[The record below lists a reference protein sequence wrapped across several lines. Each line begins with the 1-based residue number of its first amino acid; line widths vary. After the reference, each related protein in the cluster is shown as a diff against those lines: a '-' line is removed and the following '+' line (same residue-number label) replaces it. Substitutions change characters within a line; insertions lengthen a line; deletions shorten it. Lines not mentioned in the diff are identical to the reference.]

1 MRTGSLL
8 LLGLLHLT
16 TTTLIAQQP
25 TAWKLPYGDN
35 AAAGHRVKLNGV
47 ELYYETYGEGEP
59 LVLLHGNSG
68 NIGYM
73 APQIDH
79 FAGRY
84 KVIALDCRGR
94 GKSELGP
101 DSLTYMAQAEDLNAL
116 LDHLHIDSTLIIGRS
131 DGAVVALLMGIHY
144 PQKVKRI
151 AAFGA
156 NVSPDTTAL
165 YSFQSILDERR
176 NADKM
181 LAAGDTTKN
190 WKVVQQRFR
199 MMEFQPHITAAELG
213 RIQCPVLVL
222 TTDRDLIKEE
232 HSMLIYRSIPKANL
246 CIFPGA
252 SHRITKEDPALFN
265 ATVERY
271 FTEPYK
277 GEEIRK

>member
-1 MRTGSLL
+1 MNTTSIV
-8 LLGLLHLT
+8 LLGMLSLAAT
-16 TTTLIAQQP
+16 NVAAQQP
-25 TAWKLPYGDN
+25 TAWTVPYGN
-35 AAAGHRVKLNGV
+35 NPEAGHHVQLNGV
-47 ELYYETYGEGEP
+47 DLYYEIYGAGTP

-68 NIGYM
+68 SIGYM

-79 FAGRY
+79 FANRY
-84 KVIALDCRGR
+84 QVIAMDCRGR
-94 GKSELGP
+94 GKSELGA
-101 DSLTYMAQAEDLNAL
+101 DSLTYMDMAKDLNAL

-144 PQKVKRI
+144 PQKVKRM

-156 NVSPDTTAL
+156 NLTPDTMAL
-165 YSFQSILDERR
+165 YSYQKILDERR
-176 NADKM
+176 DADKM

-199 MMEFQPHITAAELG
+199 MMEFQPHITVADLA

-271 FTEPYK
+271 FTEAYK

>member
-1 MRTGSLL
+1 MNVRAVSLL
-8 LLGLLHLT
+8 CLFHFAT
-16 TTTLIAQQP
+16 AIVAQQP

-35 AAAGHRVKLNGV
+35 VEAGHRVRLNGV
-47 ELYYETYGEGEP
+47 DLYYEIYGEGTP

-79 FAGRY
+79 FASRY
-84 KVIALDCRGR
+84 KVIAMDCRGR

-101 DSLTYMAQAEDLNAL
+101 DSLTYMDMAKDLNAL

-144 PQKVKRI
+144 PQKVNRI

-156 NVSPDTTAL
+156 NLTPDTTAL
-165 YSFQSILDERR
+165 YSFQKILDERR

-181 LAAGDTTKN
+181 LAAGDTSKN

-199 MMEFQPHITAAELG
+199 MMEFQPHITAADLG

-232 HSMLIYRSIPKANL
+232 HSLFIYRSIPKANL
-246 CIFPGA
+246 CIFPVA

-271 FTEPYK
+271 FMEPYK